1 MNEKFEEDFIK
12 KKNPAFAS
20 QVYRSHEGKR
30 AMLDPRLLRVA
41 ILAPT
46 DPRGKEKILSWA

>member
-12 KKNPAFAS
+12 KEKKIQPLQAKS
-20 QVYRSHEGKR
+20 TEVMR
-30 AMLDPRLLRVA
+30 AVLDPRLLRVA